1 MSGSASPPPRV
12 THGVTLPGFVSRT
25 GPLPPEPGCYV
36 VLASGPSHARFHI
49 GAGGR
54 VVAEGRRR
62 TSMVGLANKRWRR
75 RPFFCIT
82 FHAVL
87 AVVAACRCDTSATWL
102 SWPSKSCVTAR

>member
-1 MSGSASPPPRV
+1 MSGSASPAPRV

-54 VVAEGRRR
+54 VVAEGRRM
-62 TSMVGLANKRWRR
+62 TSHGGARKQTVAAAAVFLYYLPRCLGGRR
-75 RPFFCIT
+75 RLPMRHERYMT
-82 FHAVL
+82 F
-87 AVVAACRCDTSATWL
+87 VAKQKLRHGT
-102 SWPSKSCVTAR
+102 